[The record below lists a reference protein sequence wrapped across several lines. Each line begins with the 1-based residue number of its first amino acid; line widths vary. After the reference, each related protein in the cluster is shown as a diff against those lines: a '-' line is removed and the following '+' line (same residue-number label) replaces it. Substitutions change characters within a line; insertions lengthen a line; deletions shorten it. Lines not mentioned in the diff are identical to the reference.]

1 MLQNRLQ
8 QLATNDDGFCFDP
21 RTGET
26 YQLNET
32 AQVLLM
38 ELKRGRSES
47 EAATLLAADFGI
59 SIHEAEADTQEF
71 IQLLKMNGI
80 A

>member
-8 QLATNDDGFCFDP
+8 QLATNDEGFCFDP

-32 AQVLLM
+32 AQVVLT
-38 ELKRGRSES
+38 ELKKGRT
-47 EAATLLAADFGI
+47 EAEVASLLVSGFGI
-59 SIHEAEADTQEF
+59 SHQEAETDTQEF
-71 IQLLKMNGI
+71 LQLLKMNGI

>member
-8 QLATNDDGFCFDP
+8 QLATNDEGFCFDP

-32 AQVLLM
+32 AQLVLT
-38 ELKRGRSES
+38 ELKKGRTEEEVANILGVS
-47 EAATLLAADFGI
+47 FGI
-59 SIHEAEADTQEF
+59 SSQEAETDTKEF
-71 IQLLKMNGI
+71 IQMLKMNGI
-80 A
+80 T